1 MTLTTLL
8 FSAVVLTGVTGG
20 HLKTRA
26 YFDAYNVKVGD
37 PLVLTVDF
45 VGSADFAALHPPALG
60 KLVDRRDWKLDDSS
74 AKTDTF
80 SDGRRLVYR
89 VRPMREGVLWFPA
102 FEFEYETP
110 TGEKRT
116 VRSNEIPVHAHGGA
130 QVVVEEMGEDVE
142 TMPEPP
148 ELVVEPPQGVLS
160 PDLEFDWRRVCASP
174 TADGFAAFDFPE
186 ARMNEAT
193 MAIREG
199 NWARA
204 LKVYS
209 RLEWRVGQTPG
220 IERGI
225 LAALAL
231 KYDNPAVEL
240 PVWRVV
246 GRPVLRYAALGR
258 VSLVLGGIFVV
269 ALVFFLLGRLIRLLA
284 CVAFALA
291 LLSPSSANAQDPFEE
306 MERMIER
313 QRQQMNVMMNGASV
327 FNMSGPV
334 QPKVVASF
342 SVSKRDLTVGEPF
355 EFVVSV
361 ETSRGSTLSGLQLE
375 PSEMFGMTLVGKVT
389 SLADA
394 PARDPSNVVHRLS
407 VPVRYDVPF
416 RGNLSFVVRGQ
427 ISSRT
432 EVGRGRGRSVMSFS
446 TSFREETPALPFEV
460 RPLSGADQPADFSG
474 IVSAGLVGQES
485 CDLTTV
491 STNDVIQITYRIRTD
506 GYLPPDWMPD
516 GAAFEI
522 GRSKDGFVEWRR
534 FFVADGAPET
544 PRVRV
549 SYYDP
554 KTKKYRY
561 LSLGGTHVSYK

>member
-1 MTLTTLL
+1 MTFLAVL
-8 FSAVVLTGVTGG
+8 FSAITLTGVTGG
-20 HLKTRA
+20 RLAVRA
-26 YFDAYNVKVGD
+26 YFDSNNVTVGD

-45 VGSADFAALHPPALG
+45 VGQADFAALHPPALG
-60 KLVDRRDWKLDDSS
+60 KFVDRRDWKLDDTS

-80 SDGRRLVYR
+80 PDGRRLVYR

-110 TGEKRT
+110 VGEKRV
-116 VRSNEIPVHAHGGA
+116 VRSNEIPVHARGGE

-142 TMPEPP
+142 TMPAPP
-148 ELVVEPPQGVLS
+148 ELIAGPPGGLT
-160 PDLEFDWRRVCASP
+160 DDRLFDWRRVCASP
-174 TADGFAAFDFPE
+174 TADGFAGFDLPE

-209 RLEWRVGQTPG
+209 RLEWTLGQSPE
-220 IERGI
+220 IERGMI
-225 LAALAL
+225 AALAL
-231 KYDNPAVEL
+231 KYDNPLVEL

-246 GRPVLRYAALGR
+246 GRPVLRHAAFGR
-258 VSLVLGGIFVV
+258 IALVLGGMI
-269 ALVFFLLGRLIRLLA
+269 ALAFVFFLLGRFVRLLA
-284 CVAFALA
+284 CVGFALA
-291 LLSPSSANAQDPFEE
+291 LLSPSAANAQDPFEE
-306 MERMIER
+306 IDRMFER
-313 QRQQMNVMMNGASV
+313 QRQQMNAMMNGASV
-327 FNMSGPV
+327 FGMAEPA

-355 EFVVSV
+355 EFVISV

-394 PARDPSNVVHRLS
+394 PARDPSNVIHRLS

-416 RGNLSFVVRGQ
+416 RGDLSFAVRGQ

-446 TSFREETPALPFEV
+446 TSFRVETPARPFEI

-522 GRSKDGFVEWRR
+522 GRAKDGFVEWRR
-534 FFVADGAPET
+534 FFVADGATET

-561 LSLGGTHVSYK
+561 LSLGGTHVGYK